1 VIDWTRCPDVESVP
15 DRCGGAWVVKD
26 SRVMVHGILNNAAAG
41 CSVAEIAD
49 MFEIPSAAV
58 RRIVAFAEAEEPTAE
73 QELYDIILDLVS
85 HNCTYG
91 EDDEAFDSWAISA
104 YERAIIALEK
114 AGYVAID
121 DVAGRIAGKLTEQGR
136 MFDAWMALHARR
148 KDIADARQHLATV
161 PGATERREAVARL
174 YDINVADLDDP

>member
-1 VIDWTRCPDVESVP
+1 MQRRR
-15 DRCGGAWVVKD
+15 DRRYVRDSERSRAAHCGLCRGGGAD
-26 SRVMVHGILNNAAAG
+26 
-41 CSVAEIAD
+41 
-49 MFEIPSAAV
+49 
-58 RRIVAFAEAEEPTAE
+58 RRARALRHHP
-73 QELYDIILDLVS
+73 LDLVS

-174 YDINVADLDDP
+174 YDINVADLDDRP